1 MNEAIFA
8 DMRGATRFIRT
19 GQLSEATAML
29 QRLLRGEATAS
40 GAQIPVPEAGTPD
53 HRGEASRM
61 RPRLNVTGPA
71 GGADMSVLPDALRD
85 FLGRLQVGGDLGGVR
100 GRSTPITEPIPANAQ
115 FLDGSFANE
124 FGSRTYKLYVPST
137 YQGHSMPLVVMLHG
151 CTQSPDDF
159 AAGTQMNKLAEEH
172 GCLVVYPAQSSS
184 ANISRCWNWFNAQ
197 DQHRDRGEPTLIAG
211 ITRQVM
217 GDYAVDPQRVFI
229 AGLSAGGAAAA
240 VMAATYPDLYAAV
253 GVHSGLAHGAA
264 TDMPSAFAA
273 MRNGGTVTVQE
284 RRSGRLVPTIVFH
297 GDQDSTVHPRNG
309 DQVIAQARASGPAGL
324 QPTAT
329 VLRGQAPGGRSFSR
343 TLHADPDG
351 RSILEQW
358 VIHGA
363 GHAWAGGSTAG
374 SYTDPE
380 GPDAGREML
389 RFFLANPHPDVARST
404 H

>member
-1 MNEAIFA
+1 
-8 DMRGATRFIRT
+8 
-19 GQLSEATAML
+19 
-29 QRLLRGEATAS
+29 
-40 GAQIPVPEAGTPD
+40 
-53 HRGEASRM
+53 
-61 RPRLNVTGPA
+61 
-71 GGADMSVLPDALRD
+71 MSVLPDALRD

-100 GRSTPITEPIPANAQ
+100 GRSTPITEPIPANAR

-197 DQHRDRGEPTLIAG
+197 DQHRDRGEPALIAG

-217 GDYAVDPQRVFI
+217 DDYAVDPQRVFI

-264 TDMPSAFAA
+264 TDMPSALAA
-273 MRNGGTVTVQE
+273 MRSGGTVAAQE

-309 DQVIAQARASGPAGL
+309 DQVIAQARISGPAGL